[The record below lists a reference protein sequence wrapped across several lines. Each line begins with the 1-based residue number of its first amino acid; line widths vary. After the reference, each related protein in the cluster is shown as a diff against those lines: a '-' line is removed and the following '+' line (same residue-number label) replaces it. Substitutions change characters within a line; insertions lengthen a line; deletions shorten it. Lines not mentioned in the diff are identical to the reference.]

1 VRQISSKLTFYYKRI
16 FPIIWFGLLV
26 VFLVMAVL
34 GITSTN
40 DSFPA
45 MPLIVPI
52 VMAVVGYTF
61 MKKLVFDLVDEVFDD
76 GNALVV
82 RNGGKEDRIALSN
95 IVNVSYSPYVNPPRV
110 TLSLRRPSV
119 FGERISFCAPA
130 RFIPF
135 ASSPVID
142 DLIKRVDAARRSDRR
157 P

>member
-1 VRQISSKLTFYYKRI
+1 MRQISSKLTFYYKRI

-40 DSFPA
+40 NSFPA

-95 IVNVSYSPYVNPPRV
+95 IVNVSYSPYVNPPGSRCRCGGRA
-110 TLSLRRPSV
+110 SLES
-119 FGERISFCAPA
+119 
-130 RFIPF
+130 
-135 ASSPVID
+135 AS
-142 DLIKRVDAARRSDRR
+142 AFARRRGLSRSRR
-157 P
+157 ARSSTI